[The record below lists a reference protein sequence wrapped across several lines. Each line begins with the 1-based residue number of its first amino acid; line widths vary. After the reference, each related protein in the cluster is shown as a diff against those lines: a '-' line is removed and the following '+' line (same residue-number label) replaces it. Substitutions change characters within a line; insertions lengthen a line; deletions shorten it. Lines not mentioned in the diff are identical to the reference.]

1 MGDSLI
7 AIVLFALD
15 VALYSL
21 FVAFPVPDVPP
32 PPPWYVGI
40 PLAVCLLAAVPVRR
54 RHPQLMAYWVLV
66 WTVPHVVFGI
76 GKTTIGVAVVSCIAL
91 YTLVVYTGRRQAAV
105 YTALTLVVSLAH
117 QIIEF
122 PGEWL
127 VNTVTV
133 VLSLALCWV
142 LGEFVGAR
150 RAYQAEVEAR
160 LALLENER
168 HQATRIA
175 VAEERERIARE
186 LHDVVAHAVSVIVVH
201 ADGASYAVR
210 TNPEVAERA
219 IGTISETGRSA
230 LAELRRLLAILRDD
244 QGENARTPQPTAADL
259 GDLAERMRAA
269 GLAVRLETEGPLDDL
284 PAGVALGVY
293 RIVQESLTNSLKH
306 AGPGTRAH
314 VRVRHVADGGG
325 EDSGGVSGG
334 DGGGDGAAG
343 ASVRIAVDDDG
354 AGRAHPVLATT
365 AHTSVPSTGETAQAA
380 GNGLIGMRERA
391 NVHGG
396 VLEAGPAPGGGWRV
410 RAALPVNSGSLG
422 LDA

>member
-1 MGDSLI
+1 MRAHPVVGDSLI

-175 VAEERERIARE
+175 VAEERERIA
-186 LHDVVAHAVSVIVVH
+186 
-201 ADGASYAVR
+201 
-210 TNPEVAERA
+210 EVAERA